1 MSWDIYYDGEVMY
14 QPPSLSF
21 SLALSSSFRGS
32 IEVRISVGFRCHGE
46 GFPVLNSGVVP
57 SFCFQKFSR
66 W

>member
-1 MSWDIYYDGEVMY
+1 MY

-32 IEVRISVGFRCHGE
+32 MEVRISAGFRNHSE
-46 GFPVLNSGVVP
+46 HFPVLNSGVVP